1 MLRRNWL
8 VAAALT
14 AAVGM
19 GSLCAQET
27 PPETT
32 AKKLT
37 PEELKA
43 LVGGSTKYFFLDVRE
58 PKELEELGT
67 IRGYV
72 NIPLGEL
79 EKRLPEIPRDVLVVV
94 ACNRAVRAA
103 KGAAILEKAG
113 YKQLQLCAMNEY
125 KEKGYEVI
133 YPKPPAPVKPKAK

>member
-1 MLRRNWL
+1 M
-8 VAAALT
+8 
-14 AAVGM
+14 
-19 GSLCAQET
+19 CAQET

-37 PEELKA
+37 PEELKS
-43 LVGGSTKYFFLDVRE
+43 LVSGSTKYFFLDVRE

-133 YPKPPAPVKPKAK
+133 YPKPPVPAKPKAK